1 MTTRQRQPDVLEM
14 LRVVRS
20 HLLEFLLERAHAV
33 DAVHELEVT
42 ERLVMEAGQV
52 DDAAPYRLVDAS

>member
-1 MTTRQRQPDVLEM
+1 MTARQCDPDVLEM

-20 HLLEFLLERAHAV
+20 HLFEFLLERAHAI

-42 ERLVMEAGQV
+42 VLLVMEAGQV
-52 DDAAPYRLVDAS
+52 DDAGPYRLVDPS